1 MDDKIKR
8 MKELIP
14 ILSEAA
20 KAYYQESREIMS
32 NFEYDRLY
40 DELLKLEQETGTVFA
55 GSPTQKVGYEVLSE
69 LPKERHER
77 PMLSLNKTKSVD
89 ELREWLGGQTG
100 LLSWKMDGL
109 TVVLTYEDGVLAK
122 AVTRGNGE
130 IGEVITPNARTFIN
144 IPTTIPYKG
153 QLILRGEAVISYS
166 DFEKLNDSIADVD
179 AKYKNPRN
187 LCSGSVRQLNS
198 GITASRNVQFMA
210 FALVRADGVD
220 FKNSRKE
227 QFLWLSRLGFET
239 VEFVEVTAETLSG
252 AVHGFAEKIEHY
264 DIPSDG
270 LVLLYDDIAYGQS
283 LGRTA
288 KFPRDSIAFKWADE
302 IQETTLS
309 YIEWSASRTGLINP
323 VAVFEPVELEGTTV
337 SRASVHNIS
346 IMEGLELGAGDRIT
360 VYKANMIIPQIADDL
375 TRSGVRDI
383 PKICPVCGGKTEIRS
398 LNDVKSLYC
407 TNPECQAK
415 KIKSFDLFVSRDAL
429 NIDGLS
435 EMTLEKFI
443 AAGFIHEFDD
453 IFHLDRH
460 RDAIVTMEGFGEK
473 SYENLIEAA
482 KTASHTTLPRLI
494 FGLGIAGIGL
504 ANAKVICR
512 HFDFNLD
519 AMRKAGAEE
528 LYSIDGIG
536 GVLADAWVTYFKNDR
551 NNETLDHLLA
561 DLTFEKEVRNEEQ
574 TLAGKTFV
582 ITGSV
587 ERFANRKE
595 LQEKIESLGGKAAGS
610 VSARTSYLIN
620 NDVTSNSS
628 KNKKARELGIP
639 ILSEADFLKMIGE
652 EENAD

>member
-14 ILSEAA
+14 LLSEAA

-198 GITASRNVQFMA
+198 GITASRNVRFMA

-512 HFDFNLD
+512 HFDFDLD
-519 AMRKAGAEE
+519 AMRKADAEE
-528 LYSIDGIG
+528 LCAIDGIG
-536 GVLADAWVTYFKNDR
+536 GVLADAWVTYFKNDK
-551 NNETLDHLLA
+551 NNEILDHLLA
-561 DLTFEKEVRNEEQ
+561 DLTFANGARSEEQ
-574 TLAGKTFV
+574 MLAGKTFV

-587 ERFANRKE
+587 EHFANRKE

-610 VSARTSYLIN
+610 VSAKTSYLIN

-639 ILSEADFLKMIGE
+639 ILSEEDFLRMIGE
-652 EENAD
+652 ENNAD